1 MVDFLTACFDLLF
14 DLLPN
19 IDNILI
25 VLPFCA
31 ALISVLLALTFKLI
45 RGDYR

>member
-1 MVDFLTACFDLLF
+1 MSDFLTSCFDVLF
-14 DLLPN
+14 DLLPH

-31 ALISVLLALTFKLI
+31 ICLSVVISLTFKLI
-45 RGDYR
+45 RGDYW